1 MPSPLLTRWSGSTAA
16 SLTSHS
22 ARHTPQRMAVTSVS
36 LPAWAADDLFPTPS
50 PLSGVEATPG
60 LLPGVGGTSG
70 LLPGVV
76 YTPGL
81 LPRVDHTKGFKP
93 LVTMV
98 PPWMVLPAL

>member
-50 PLSGVEATPG
+50 PL
-60 LLPGVGGTSG
+60 PGVGGT
-70 LLPGVV
+70 L
-76 YTPGL
+76 GL